1 MRTQYLSGVSLPA
14 DLNTIMDKLTIL
26 PTSSSSSTSHDHDHS
41 EEAHARKRRSAHV
54 PEIVQSRVR
63 RQAETTETTCYTPA
77 QLITIYEAG
86 EVITSAKLTELCP
99 ALVYQKLYAQC
110 LTTDT
115 AMKGDAPTTAEKW
128 GYGSLAVFIIC
139 LCAVLGV
146 SLLPCIDRAI
156 YKIVMGLFVGLAVGT
171 LTGDALL
178 HLIPMGSHGHSHSLE
193 MIVPTKSP
201 SDTAEE
207 VNVQKQDDAN
217 KQRSDKALSVM
228 IIMGDA
234 VHNFADGLA
243 IGAAFSSSVS
253 VGIATSIAVFCH
265 ELPHELGDFAVLLR
279 NGMSV
284 KRALLWNFFSSLTAF
299 IGLFVG
305 LSVAT
310 SEEVQT
316 WIFAITAGMFLY
328 ISLVDL
334 GKGVGRRPCVAD
346 SLCPAGMWINCG

>member
-1 MRTQYLSGVSLPA
+1 MLGGIYFFFLLES
-14 DLNTIMDKLTIL
+14 IF
-26 PTSSSSSTSHDHDHS
+26 
-41 EEAHARKRRSAHV
+41 
-54 PEIVQSRVR
+54 VR
-63 RQAETTETTCYTPA
+63 
-77 QLITIYEAG
+77 
-86 EVITSAKLTELCP
+86 
-99 ALVYQKLYAQC
+99 
-110 LTTDT
+110 
-115 AMKGDAPTTAEKW
+115 
-128 GYGSLAVFIIC
+128 
-139 LCAVLGV
+139 
-146 SLLPCIDRAI
+146 CI
-156 YKIVMGLFVGLAVGT
+156 KHT
-171 LTGDALL
+171 
-178 HLIPMGSHGHSHSLE
+178 GSHGHSHSLE

-334 GKGVGRRPCVAD
+334 LPQMVSDEVHNPVIFFTNNIGMLLGVFFMVIIAIFEERIRI
-346 SLCPAGMWINCG
+346 S